1 MVGDDLTILVV
12 DDNDGCRDLYALWL
26 EGRYEVWTAAD
37 GNEALDRMTERVD
50 LVLLDRDMPGPSGT
64 EVAKRVEA
72 EYDCYVVM
80 VSSRPVD
87 FDVVELPI
95 DDYVEKPVDREQIR
109 HVAERYTVQQSYQQA
124 LDEFFALTAKLA
136 SLESEKS
143 RAELEASETYAR
155 LKWLVDE
162 KRAEV
167 DYALGGEE
175 TDWSVAFETC
185 TAGVSPSA

>member
-1 MVGDDLTILVV
+1 MVGHDLTILVV

-26 EGRYEVWTAAD
+26 EGRHEVWTAAD
-37 GNEALDRMTERVD
+37 GDEAIDRVSDDVD

-64 EVAKRVEA
+64 AVAEHIEA
-72 EYDCYVVM
+72 NHDCYVVM

-95 DDYVEKPVDREQIR
+95 DDYVEKPVDRDEIR
-109 HVAERYTVQQSYQQA
+109 GIVVRYISQQSYQQA

-136 SLESEKS
+136 SLESRKS

-155 LKWLVDE
+155 LKWLVEE
-162 KRAEV
+162 KRAQV
-167 DYALGGEE
+167 DHALDQEE
-175 TDWSVAFETC
+175 TDWSVVFETC
-185 TAGVSPSA
+185 TSGVSPSA